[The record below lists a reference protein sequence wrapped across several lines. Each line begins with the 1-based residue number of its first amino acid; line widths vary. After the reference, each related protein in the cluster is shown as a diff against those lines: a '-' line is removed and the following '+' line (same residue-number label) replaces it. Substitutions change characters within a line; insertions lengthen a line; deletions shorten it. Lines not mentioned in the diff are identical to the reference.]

1 VAGVRLG
8 QQPAGDLGRLARL
21 QRRDHDAK
29 FWVLAVAAVVFV
41 LVNAIVRPIVIL
53 LALPAVI
60 LTLGI
65 ALIFVNAFMLWITD
79 KIVPPFEVSGFWTYL
94 GAAVLIWLVNM
105 VVHGIFKPEKQQKP
119 RFELT
124 S

>member
-1 VAGVRLG
+1 
-8 QQPAGDLGRLARL
+8 
-21 QRRDHDAK
+21 
-29 FWVLAVAAVVFV
+29 
-41 LVNAIVRPIVIL
+41 
-53 LALPAVI
+53 
-60 LTLGI
+60 
-65 ALIFVNAFMLWITD
+65 
-79 KIVPPFEVSGFWTYL
+79 VSGFWTYL